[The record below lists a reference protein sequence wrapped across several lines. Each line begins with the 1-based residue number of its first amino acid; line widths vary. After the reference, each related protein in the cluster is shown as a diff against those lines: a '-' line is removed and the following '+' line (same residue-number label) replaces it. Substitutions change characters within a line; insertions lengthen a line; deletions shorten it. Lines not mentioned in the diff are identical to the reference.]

1 MSDRVP
7 LSVLPTSGVAGK
19 IEELRKLPA
28 GSGANATPALAHST
42 VVDRAVEPALSEDHR
57 VLRER
62 IIEALQTVFD
72 PELPVNIFDLG
83 LIYKI
88 EIDADFNAKI
98 EMTLTAPGCPVAGIL
113 PGQVKQ
119 KAEQAGAQSCEVK
132 LVWDPPWTKDRMS
145 EAAVLEL
152 GLI

>member
-7 LSVLPTSGVAGK
+7 LSVLPTSGAAGK
-19 IEELRKLPA
+19 LDELRKA
-28 GSGANATPALAHST
+28 VATPSSSPALAHST
-42 VVDRAVEPALSEDHR
+42 VVDRALDPALSDDHR

-62 IIEALQTVFD
+62 IIEALQTVYD

-98 EMTLTAPGCPVAGIL
+98 EMTLTAPGCPVAGVL
-113 PGQVKQ
+113 PGQVQ
-119 KAEQAGAQSCEVK
+119 QRAEQAGAQSCEVK

-145 EAAVLEL
+145 EAAMLEL
-152 GLI
+152 GLF

>member
-1 MSDRVP
+1 MSDRLP
-7 LSVLPTSGVAGK
+7 LPVLPTTGAAGK
-19 IEELRKLPA
+19 IEELRRTT
-28 GSGANATPALAHST
+28 SGDSSQGPPALAHST
-42 VVDRAVEPALSEDHR
+42 VVDRALDPALSDDHR

-62 IIEALQTVFD
+62 IIEALQTVYD

-145 EAAVLEL
+145 EAAMLEL